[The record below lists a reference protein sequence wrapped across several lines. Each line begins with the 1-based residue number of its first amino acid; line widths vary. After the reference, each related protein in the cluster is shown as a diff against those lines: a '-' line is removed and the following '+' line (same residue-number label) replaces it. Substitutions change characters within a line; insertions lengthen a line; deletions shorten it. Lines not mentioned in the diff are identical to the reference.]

1 MGPLGT
7 EFQWSELKGKLQS
20 FHFIYC
26 LASVIFPKWY
36 SNCLEEFP
44 NIFSWEF
51 EVLALA
57 VKRKLTQIPSW
68 KRTKKST
75 HKNIDQNL
83 GEDERGFTYL
93 YHEKKNV
100 LFNLHQLQAWYLNHD
115 SPIYPQIFI
124 NVLTVHHELFFYEL
138 KWSHGYYILT
148 TKQRQNS
155 FNY

>member
-20 FHFIYC
+20 FHFISC

-51 EVLALA
+51 DVLALA

-68 KRTKKST
+68 KRTKIST
-75 HKNIDQNL
+75 HKNTGQNL
-83 GEDERGFTYL
+83 GEDKRGFTYL
-93 YHEKKNV
+93 YHEKKMCYSTCISCKLGIWTMTAPFIPKYLLMYYHISWTILLWV
-100 LFNLHQLQAWYLNHD
+100 KIISWILHSNH
-115 SPIYPQIFI
+115 Q
-124 NVLTVHHELFFYEL
+124 
-138 KWSHGYYILT
+138 
-148 TKQRQNS
+148 TKTR
-155 FNY
+155 